1 MRKHDLKNIEM
12 TAKFS
17 NFEVLNEDFTRCRC
31 SVFYTGRNRN
41 YSNITEEALD
51 KFIARK
57 GYANI
62 PVVAHLMKDD
72 DGNFYVGSHDRKI
85 ILSNE
90 GIDFVDETI
99 PYGVIPEDCNPSK
112 DWITEK
118 SGIQRK
124 YFSVDVILWSHRYP
138 IMEASYND
146 EVYFNQSMEIVF
158 DSCETDSDGY
168 VVVHDFH
175 MSALCLLNKRDSSG
189 TDGNN
194 INQEPCFESSQ
205 VKKFSIDESK
215 FKQNFELM
223 LEKLKQY
230 ESDSTTTSIQNNVTK
245 NNLQTKGDN
254 KMDFEK
260 IIRTLSTETYKNSEN
275 KDVCK
280 YHLLN
285 VTDTKV
291 FALDIEESYKPCSF
305 SYTVAKDKESNNEF
319 VVIDFDSKIE
329 MSLSA
334 TDKIED
340 ENFKE
345 FSIQNVIDES
355 IEKFSK
361 ENEVQNDKKIKQVSD
376 EIAAK
381 FQKEYDELK
390 ETYDSLV
397 QAHTIVTAK
406 IESYEKQEKEA
417 EIQRHKDDI
426 DSLVE
431 SYSAKLEKC
440 SSYLIY
446 KANMD
451 KNYSKSHEE
460 VEQDLILM
468 AGKYLTRGEAL
479 KKKNFSYNP
488 VESGVVPSNAGS
500 SIQNRYGHLLD
511 KYIS

>member
-1 MRKHDLKNIEM
+1 MSKHDLKNIEM

-41 YSNITEEALD
+41 YSDITEAALD
-51 KFIARK
+51 KFISRK

-90 GIDFVDETI
+90 GIDFIDETI

-112 DWITEK
+112 DLITEK
-118 SGIQRK
+118 SGMQRK

-146 EVYFNQSMEIVF
+146 EIYFNQSMEIVF

-194 INQEPCFESSQ
+194 KNQEPCFESSQ

-230 ESDSTTTSIQNNVTK
+230 ESDGTTTTVQNNAT
-245 NNLQTKGDN
+245 NNNPHMEGEN
-254 KMDFEK
+254 KMDFAK
-260 IIRTLSTETYKNSEN
+260 IAELLSKS
-275 KDVCK
+275 DDSCK
-280 YHLLN
+280 YRLLN
-285 VTDTKV
+285 VTEKKV
-291 FALDIEESYKPCSF
+291 FALDLADYKPYAFDYAVTKTEEADSI
-305 SYTVAKDKESNNEF
+305 
-319 VVIDFDSKIE
+319 VIDFESKTE

-334 TDKIED
+334 TNKIAD
-340 ENFKE
+340 ENFDE
-345 FSIQNVIDES
+345 FSIKNEIDT
-355 IEKFSK
+355 IK
-361 ENEVQNDKKIKQVSD
+361 EDYAKSMIADNTKKISESLSAEFRQDYDKL
-376 EIAAK
+376 
-381 FQKEYDELK
+381 KESYDTLSESYKLTADKLAVFEKKEAELK
-390 ETYDSLV
+390 EKAHKEEIDNLVNTYAEKLGKYSKFLV
-397 QAHTIVTAK
+397 
-406 IESYEKQEKEA
+406 
-417 EIQRHKDDI
+417 
-426 DSLVE
+426 
-431 SYSAKLEKC
+431 
-440 SSYLIY
+440 Y
-446 KANMD
+446 KAQIEEH
-451 KNYSKSHEE
+451 YSKSVDE
-460 VEQDLILM
+460 VRQDLIFM
-468 AGKYLTRGEAL
+468 AGNYLTSQENSL
-479 KKKNFSYNP
+479 KRNFSYTP
-488 VESGVVPSNAGS
+488 TEAGVNGKR
-500 SIQNRYGHLLD
+500 NETTNNKYGHLLD
-511 KYIS
+511 KYIK